1 MDEPEAGGL
10 VLRMVEARVRVHNQ
24 IFDGCE
30 PAMTLQDCETT
41 FAAFNALVTTLTRDQ
56 LLEVIED
63 LSDVTWDLGAT
74 WAIEADR
81 ADSVLEVIRHGRA
94 RGW

>member
-1 MDEPEAGGL
+1 MDEPEARGV
-10 VLRMVEARVRVHNQ
+10 VLRMIEARVRVHDPV
-24 IFDGCE
+24 FDGCE

-41 FAAFNALVTTLTRDQ
+41 FAAFNALVTIRTRDQ
-56 LLEVIED
+56 LLDVIKD
-63 LSDVTWDLGAT
+63 LSDVAWDLGAT
-74 WAIEADR
+74 WAIEAHG